1 MCETL
6 YQKLAMARKEE
17 EMVRER
23 NILEEGSSGSFDNLE
38 FRLHD
43 VTAAATRLHVKVSL
57 Q

>member
-1 MCETL
+1 VCEIL

-17 EMVRER
+17 EMAREKPFGR
-23 NILEEGSSGSFDNLE
+23 GALTILE

-43 VTAAATRLHVKVSL
+43 VTAAATHLHVKVSL